1 MSSSSI
7 AKYIGY
13 IVFFEMVV
21 YAIVTT
27 QFLPLGYYIIWCI
40 CYFIFFFLFRKLT
53 SSIFTKTPNFC
64 DANQPTAE
72 SNGSTTSNT
81 DGNQRTKILD
91 KIKNS
96 FSFLSN
102 NFDIVFNI
110 NLTIT
115 TIVYIISSLYIYNSK
130 NDANIINALTPS
142 VALIII
148 GILMAYNINTCY
160 GNVPWMLFEILVY
173 IILAI
178 GFSYFAYII
187 SNGKS
192 VFLNNMFVVNGEVCS
207 VNKQQSM
214 KCKIRSNN

>member
-1 MSSSSI
+1 
-7 AKYIGY
+7 
-13 IVFFEMVV
+13 MVV

-40 CYFIFFFLFRKLT
+40 CYFILFYLFRKLT
-53 SSIFTKTPNFC
+53 TSFNMANFC
-64 DANQPTAE
+64 DKNQTVISNNEASISSNNQPQKNKMIE
-72 SNGSTTSNT
+72 
-81 DGNQRTKILD
+81 KF
-91 KIKNS
+91 KNS

-130 NDANIINALTPS
+130 NDTNIINALTPS

-160 GNVPWMLFEILVY
+160 GHVSWMLFEILVY

-178 GFSYFAYII
+178 VFSYFTYII